1 MTHNM
6 VMEHFEVHKEQL
18 EDLIV
23 DLHHQGPK
31 ILLDL
36 PVKTETRGITMN
48 ELALIDEMSGLT
60 DFLDAHL

>member
-1 MTHNM
+1 M
-6 VMEHFEVHKEQL
+6 
-18 EDLIV
+18 IV

-36 PVKTETRGITMN
+36 PEKTESRGITMN